1 MKSSKFKVQSS
12 KFNSGFTLVELLV
25 VVSIIVSVTT
35 IVVGTITSVFRG
47 TNKTNTI
54 NTVREN
60 GNYAISQMTKM
71 IKFAKSFDGA
81 SIDGNPPW
89 NCQIM
94 PPLPTPAP
102 ALVNY
107 KSLRITSFD
116 GGVTTFSCN
125 DSVDIPA
132 QTIASRSASS
142 NETLIDTTTVALPTP
157 IPTFCFF
164 TCIKERITD
173 SPQVG
178 INFTLNS
185 NSISG
190 IVERQ
195 ASIPFSIS
203 IKVRN

>member
-1 MKSSKFKVQSS
+1 MKKSQ
-12 KFNSGFTLVELLV
+12 GFTLVELLV
-25 VVSIIVSVTT
+25 AVSIIVSVAT
-35 IVVGTITSVFRG
+35 IVVGTITSAFRG

-54 NTVREN
+54 NKVREN

-81 SIDGNPPW
+81 RVNALSIWTCD
-89 NCQIM
+89 IV
-94 PPLPTPAP
+94 PLPPIP
-102 ALVNY
+102 VQY
-107 KSLRITSFD
+107 KEVQITSFD
-116 GGVTTFSCN
+116 GGVTIFSCN
-125 DSVDIPA
+125 DSADIPA
-132 QTIASRSASS
+132 ETIASRSASS
-142 NETLIDTTTVALPTP
+142 NESLLDTVSVALPTP

-164 TCIKERITD
+164 TCTKERITD